1 MMLIERV
8 TRDIT
13 AAMKAHDAAR
23 LGALRLLKTALM
35 NREVERGRSL
45 DATEDMQVVQ
55 SLVKQRRDAIE
66 QFEKGGRQELAD
78 KERGEI
84 AVLESYLP
92 AAVPADE
99 VEAAVSAAIAETGA
113 RSPKDM
119 GKVMKL
125 LTARFAG
132 RPVDGKALSEL
143 VRSQLT
149 GL

>member
-8 TRDIT
+8 TQDIT

-92 AAVPADE
+92 AAVTADE

-113 RSPKDM
+113 SSPKDM

-132 RPVDGKALSEL
+132 RLVDGKALSEL
-143 VRSQLT
+143 VRSQLA
-149 GL
+149 GQ